1 MPNVAFH
8 NISKTFSTTR
18 ALSEVSFVC
27 REGEIHSLLG
37 ENGAG
42 KSTLAGLLAG
52 FYLPTVGTITLA
64 ETPICLD
71 SPQKS
76 LQCGIGVV
84 FQHPLLVPE
93 LTVIENLSLGN
104 AWWKLHTIKNSL
116 IYYEELSKLL
126 GIHIDAHKQVKNLS
140 LGEQQYVEI
149 MRALWHQ
156 QKILVFDEATA
167 LLCPKEA
174 ERLGAIMQRLAD
186 KGYTIL
192 YITHK
197 LQEAI
202 AYSHC
207 MTILRQ
213 GKKVAEISA
222 EAIAKAKHQKS
233 LQQFEHE
240 LCRCIFG
247 EQQNAPLVSQENM
260 RKKTMEI
267 HKERRA
273 ESRLGAP
280 LFKACDLSS
289 HSEEQT
295 CSIKNISFE
304 ICGNEILG
312 IAGIDGNGQKHF
324 AEILA
329 GQRMPKNGNI
339 FLHGEKITELTN
351 AQRQKLGIHYAS
363 EDRLDEG
370 LVGAEDISFNL
381 QIKNIGLKPFWRYG
395 IAKWKHMQN
404 YAQKVMESLFI
415 PKEHQKSC
423 AKNLSGG
430 TIQKIILAREL
441 NQPNLCVCILHQPT
455 HGLDV
460 RTAKEL
466 HEKIRC
472 TLHENCCFIIIS
484 SDMNELLSLSTHM
497 AVMKNGTLSDCFVN
511 DDESYKKIT
520 DIIAIH

>member
-8 NISKTFSTTR
+8 TVSKTFSTTQ

-27 REGEIHSLLG
+27 REGEIHALLG

-52 FYLPTVGTITLA
+52 FYLPTAGEITIA
-64 ETPICLD
+64 DAAMCLD

-104 AWWKLHTIKNSL
+104 AWWKAHTVQSSL
-116 IYYEELSKLL
+116 VHYEELCSLL
-126 GIHIDAHKQVKNLS
+126 GIHIDAHRRVKHLS

-174 ERLGAIMQRLAD
+174 ERVGSIMQMLAD
-186 KGYTIL
+186 KGHTIL

-202 AYSHC
+202 SYSHR

-213 GKKVAEISA
+213 GKKVAEISP
-222 EAIAKAKHQKS
+222 EAIAKAKCHKNV
-233 LQQFEHE
+233 QQFEHD
-240 LCRCIFG
+240 LCRYIFG
-247 EQQNAPLVSQENM
+247 EQSNESLVSQ
-260 RKKTMEI
+260 KKY
-267 HKERRA
+267 A
-273 ESRLGAP
+273 EKIIEVHHGGEGSRTGIP
-280 LFKACDLSS
+280 LLKARDLSS
-289 HSEEQT
+289 HSEEHA
-295 CSIKNISFE
+295 CPIKDISFE
-304 ICGNEILG
+304 IYGNEILG

-329 GQRMPKNGNI
+329 GQRMPQKGSL
-339 FLHGEKITELTN
+339 FLHGEEITELRN

-363 EDRLDEG
+363 EDRLYEG
-370 LVGAEDISFNL
+370 LVGSEDIAFNL
-381 QIKNIGLKPFWRYG
+381 QVKNIGLKPFWKYG
-395 IAKWKHMQN
+395 IAKWKHIQSH
-404 YAQKVMESLFI
+404 ARKIMESLFI
-415 PKEHQKSC
+415 PQEHQKSSTRS
-423 AKNLSGG
+423 LSGG

-441 NQPNLCVCILHQPT
+441 NQPKLCVCILHQPT

-466 HEKIRC
+466 HEKIRFKLYEKC
-472 TLHENCCFIIIS
+472 SFILIS
-484 SDMNELLSLSTHM
+484 SDLNELLSLSTHI
-497 AVMKNGTLSDCFVN
+497 AVMKNGTLSDSFVN
-511 DDESYKKIT
+511 DADSYKKMT
-520 DIIAIH
+520 DAMAIH